1 MFVFCF
7 SKIFIKTKNTK
18 FHEPTAIDF
27 KWKSGHKCIRH
38 AFRNL
43 DMDSRSL
50 SKVAIHHFFLF
61 SNNFKCFN
69 FNFPL
74 YLSTLLGNP
83 SRRRKFF
90 DFIHNEYFFER
101 HRQSFESI
109 LYYYQSNGRF
119 LHRPLNVSSEVF
131 FDEIVFF
138 ELGKFFWKSN

>member
-1 MFVFCF
+1 MNLPQSTLNEKVVINVSGMHFETWTWTLGRFPKQQYMNF
-7 SKIFIKTKNTK
+7 S
-18 FHEPTAIDF
+18 
-27 KWKSGHKCIRH
+27 
-38 AFRNL
+38 
-43 DMDSRSL
+43 
-50 SKVAIHHFFLF
+50 LF
-61 SNNFKCFN
+61 PNNFKCFN
-69 FNFPL
+69 SHFSL
-74 YLSTLLGNP
+74 CYLSTLLGNP

-138 ELGKFFWKSN
+138 ELGNFSENLINFFKNYNRGFV